1 MNNLTIIQNNVSYVP
16 QIINNFVKT
25 DHIVSATIKLLDFLI
40 FLGS

>member
-25 DHIVSATIKLLDFLI
+25 DHIVSATDKTA
-40 FLGS
+40 